1 MEIIDLKKHIQ
12 NEILLS
18 EQKSQNQTKKEKNN
32 VSEKTNNQT
41 NEMTSELKNIVSLC
55 QDMYSKRDENTS
67 AINLSRVDE
76 KADYDLLF
84 SDKKVFISIML
95 GKEEVQF
102 MFDFNSGKIK
112 KGKSVIL
119 NTKPF
124 EKVFHKILKDTLSNK
139 NKILNIYE
147 EKE

>member
-1 MEIIDLKKHIQ
+1 METIDLNKQIQ

-18 EQKSQNQTKKEKNN
+18 KQKSQNKPKKEKNN
-32 VSEKTNNQT
+32 VSEKSDNQT

-67 AINLSRVDE
+67 AINLSRVDG

-84 SDKKVFISIML
+84 SDKKVFISTIL

-102 MFDFNSGKIK
+102 TFDFNSGKIK

-124 EKVFHKILKDTLSNK
+124 ETVFNNILKDTLSHK
-139 NKILNIYE
+139 NKILNIYND
-147 EKE
+147 